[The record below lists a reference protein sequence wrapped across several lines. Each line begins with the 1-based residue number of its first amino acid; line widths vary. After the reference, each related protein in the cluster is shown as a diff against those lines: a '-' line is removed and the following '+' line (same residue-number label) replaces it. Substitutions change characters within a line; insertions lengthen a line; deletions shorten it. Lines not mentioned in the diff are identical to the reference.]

1 LDSKGLYLHSI
12 PSTAGVQ
19 FIPQIPVFKQST
31 TTCATVTGTESEC
44 VLLTVNV
51 TTWSLDDQLMLIC
64 MDFFIAGAIPIGA
77 TLDFL
82 VLMMLLHPEV
92 QQKAQKEIDSVVG
105 RSRLPQL
112 SDKPKYVC
120 TAVEVH
126 FISFIK

>member
-1 LDSKGLYLHSI
+1 M
-12 PSTAGVQ
+12 AGVE
-19 FIPQIPVFKQST
+19 FIPKIPVFKQST
-31 TTCATVTGTESEC
+31 TTWAIVTGKQSVC

-51 TTWSLDDQLMLIC
+51 TTSSAGDQLMQIC
-64 MDFFIAGAIPIGA
+64 MDLFIAGAIPIGA

-105 RSRLPQL
+105 RNRLPQL

-120 TAVEVH
+120 TTVEVN
-126 FISFIK
+126 FISFIN

>member
-1 LDSKGLYLHSI
+1 M
-12 PSTAGVQ
+12 TGVECVLK
-19 FIPQIPVFKQST
+19 IPVFKQST
-31 TTCATVTGTESEC
+31 TTWATVTATQSEC

-51 TTWSLDDQLMLIC
+51 TTWSVDDQLMQIC
-64 MDFFIAGAIPIGA
+64 MDFFIAGVIPIGA

-105 RSRLPQL
+105 RNRLPQL

-120 TAVEVH
+120 TTVEVH
-126 FISFIK
+126 FMSFMNQHIPFYTFKFRV